1 MGFIVAID
9 GPAGSGKGTVTSIV
23 AKKLKLNSIDTGAMY
38 RCVTLQMIRNNVS
51 LEDIDKVKAILE
63 NIDIELLKENGEQV
77 VKLNGENVTKEIRE
91 NPVNKLVSN
100 VAAIKEVRLKLVE
113 LQRKMA
119 ETQDIIMEGR
129 DITTVVFPNADVKI
143 YMDADL
149 EERAKRRFKQNQEKN
164 IECTYE
170 EVLEDMRQ
178 RDEND
183 KNKEFGAL
191 KIADDAI
198 IVDSTN
204 LTQKEVVKKI
214 EKIIKDTKKVKALEP
229 KIYAQRPESAWKKI
243 ERSIVKFTLRTLY
256 KIFFRIKITGEEN
269 KAKAAEQG
277 GYIICANHL
286 NYFDAVA
293 IVVFSKERIRF
304 VGKHDLGKIG
314 ILRWLE
320 HLFDVIPIKRN
331 TQDLEAMKRCLKVIK
346 DKQVLALFPEGTRH
360 GMEKNGKAKNGAAYM
375 AMKCGCPVVPA
386 GIRGDFKLFSKNYI
400 NYGEPIDMK
409 KYKEKGADKNRD
421 KELQEQATKEIMD
434 EIIKL
439 TKIEK

>member
-9 GPAGSGKGTVTSIV
+9 GPAGSGKGTVTSIL

-38 RCVTLQMIRNNVS
+38 RCVTLQMIRENVS
-51 LEDIDKVKAILE
+51 LDDIEKVKEILE
-63 NIDIELLKENGEQV
+63 KIDIELIKENDNLI
-77 VKLNGENVTKEIRE
+77 VKLNGEDVSKEIRE
-91 NPVNKLVSN
+91 NPVNKMVSN
-100 VAAIKEVRLKLVE
+100 VSAIKEVRLKLVD

-170 EVLEDMRQ
+170 EVLEDMRK

-183 KNKEFGAL
+183 RNKEFGAL

-204 LTQKEVVKKI
+204 MSQDEVVKKI
-214 EKIIKDTKKVKALEP
+214 AKIIKNQKKTKKLEP
-229 KIYAQRPESAWKKI
+229 EIYKIRPETKWKI
-243 ERSIVKFTLRTLY
+243 VERKIVKWFLRTLY
-256 KIFFRIKITGEEN
+256 KIFYRVKVSGEEN

-277 GYIICANHL
+277 GYIICANHVNML
-286 NYFDAVA
+286 DAVA
-293 IVVFSKERIRF
+293 IVVFSKETIIF
-304 VGKHDLGKIG
+304 VGKHDLGRIP

-331 TQDLEAMKRCLKVIK
+331 QQDMEAMKRCLKTIK
-346 DKQVLALFPEGTRH
+346 DGKALAIFPEGTRK
-360 GMEKNGKAKNGAAYM
+360 GLEKNAKVKNGAAYM
-375 AMKCGCPVVPA
+375 AIKSGCPVVPV
-386 GIRGDFKLFSKNYI
+386 GISGSFKLFTRFNIK
-400 NYGEPIDMK
+400 YGEPIDMS
-409 KYKEKGADKNRD
+409 KYKVKGIDKTKE
-421 KELQEQATKEIMD
+421 KELQDQATKEIMD
-434 EIIKL
+434 AVVML
-439 TKIEK
+439 TK